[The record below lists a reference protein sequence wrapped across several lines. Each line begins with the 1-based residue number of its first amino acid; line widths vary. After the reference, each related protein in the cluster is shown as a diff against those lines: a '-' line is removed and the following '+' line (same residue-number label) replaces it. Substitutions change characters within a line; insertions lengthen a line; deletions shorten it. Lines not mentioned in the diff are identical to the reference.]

1 MRDRP
6 GLIAFMNFVAA
17 ITTVAVLRRA
27 IGLSSRLNVRT
38 LIVSNLLLDGGEQFE
53 VA

>member
-1 MRDRP
+1 
-6 GLIAFMNFVAA
+6 MNSSCCKE

-38 LIVSNLLLDGGEQFE
+38 LMANLLLTEGNNRGAQVAE
-53 VA
+53 VAG